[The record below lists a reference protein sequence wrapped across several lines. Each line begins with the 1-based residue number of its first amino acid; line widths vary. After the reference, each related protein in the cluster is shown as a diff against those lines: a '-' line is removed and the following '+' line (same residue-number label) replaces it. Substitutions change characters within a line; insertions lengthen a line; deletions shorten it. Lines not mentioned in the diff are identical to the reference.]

1 MTGGQLLD
9 FAMDRSWPSGSSSR
23 REQAARTRQRILDAA
38 GALFVAQGYG
48 TTSIRQIAAAAQVA
62 PDTVYATF
70 GTKVRLL
77 TALLDIRLA
86 PGGQAS
92 ILDRPEVQAIRAE
105 RDPRRLLRLF
115 ARDYA
120 AMSERVRPVSEVLRT
135 AKAVEPQMAAVREEM
150 ETYRLEY
157 MRTIVGW
164 LAGLATLRVPA
175 DQAAQIVWAL
185 ASPDVG
191 RMLCDVQGW
200 TTAEYASWLEDTL
213 TATLLAAG

>member
-1 MTGGQLLD
+1 MNAVKT
-9 FAMDRSWPSGSSSR
+9 RPYHSPVR

-38 GALFVAQGYG
+38 GALFVSHGYG
-48 TTSIRQIAAAAQVA
+48 TTSIRQIATAAQVA

-70 GTKVRLL
+70 GTKARLL

-150 ETYRLEY
+150 EIYRLEY

-200 TTAEYASWLEDTL
+200 TTVEYASWLEDTL

>member
-1 MTGGQLLD
+1 MAEPVKT
-9 FAMDRSWPSGSSSR
+9 RTYNSPVR
-23 REQAARTRQRILDAA
+23 REQATRTRQRILESAA
-38 GALFVAQGYG
+38 GLFVRQGYG
-48 TTSIRQIAAAAQVA
+48 TTSIRQIADAARVA

-70 GTKVRLL
+70 GSKARLL

-86 PGGQAS
+86 PGGQTS
-92 ILDRPEVQAIRAE
+92 ILDRPEAQAIRSE
-105 RDPRRLLRLF
+105 HDPRRLLRRF

-135 AKAVEPQMAAVREEM
+135 AKAVEPQMAAVRKEM
-150 ETYRLEY
+150 EAYRLEY

-164 LAGLATLRVPA
+164 LADLATLRVPA
-175 DQAAQIVWAL
+175 DRAAQVVWAL

>member
-1 MTGGQLLD
+1 MARPVKT
-9 FAMDRSWPSGSSSR
+9 RTYNSPVR
-23 REQAARTRQRILDAA
+23 REQAARTRQRILESAA
-38 GALFVAQGYG
+38 DLFVRQGYG
-48 TTSIRQIAAAAQVA
+48 ITSIRQIAGAAQVA

-70 GTKVRLL
+70 GSKARLL

-92 ILDRPEVQAIRAE
+92 ILDRPETQAILDE
-105 RDPRRLLRLF
+105 SDPRQLLRLF

-135 AKAVEPQMAAVREEM
+135 AKAVEPDMASVREEM
-150 ETYRLEY
+150 EAHRFHY
-157 MRTIVGW
+157 MRTIVQ
-164 LAGLATLRVPA
+164 GLASRAKLRVPL
-175 DQAAQIVWAL
+175 DRAAQIVWTL

-200 TTAEYASWLEDTL
+200 TTGQYADWLEDTL
-213 TATLLAAG
+213 ATTLLTAR

>member
-1 MTGGQLLD
+1 MSEPVKT
-9 FAMDRSWPSGSSSR
+9 RSYNSPVR

-38 GALFVAQGYG
+38 GDLFARQGYG
-48 TTSIRQIAAAAQVA
+48 TTSVRQIADAAQVA

-70 GTKVRLL
+70 GSKARLL
-77 TALLDIRLA
+77 TALVDIRLA

-92 ILDRPEVQAIRAE
+92 ILDRPEVQALRQE

-135 AKAVEPQMAAVREEM
+135 AKAVEPEMAAVREQM
-150 ETYRLEY
+150 EAQRLQY
-157 MRTIVGW
+157 MRTIVQW
-164 LAGLATLRVPA
+164 LAGRASLRVPA
-175 DQAAQIVWAL
+175 DRAADIVWAL

-200 TTAEYASWLEDTL
+200 TTGEYAAWLEETL
-213 TATLLAAG
+213 AATLLTTE

>member
-1 MTGGQLLD
+1 MSEPVK
-9 FAMDRSWPSGSSSR
+9 ARSYNSPVR

-38 GALFVAQGYG
+38 GDLFARQGYG
-48 TTSIRQIAAAAQVA
+48 TTSIRQIADAAQVA

-70 GTKVRLL
+70 GTKARLL
-77 TALLDIRLA
+77 TALVDIRLA
-86 PGGQAS
+86 PGGHAS
-92 ILDRPEVQAIRAE
+92 LLDRPEMQAIRQE

-135 AKAVEPQMAAVREEM
+135 AKAVEPEMAAVREQM
-150 ETYRLEY
+150 EGHRLQY
-157 MRTIVGW
+157 MRTIVRW
-164 LAGLATLRVPA
+164 LADRASLRVPA
-175 DQAAQIVWAL
+175 DRAADIVWAL

-200 TTAEYASWLEDTL
+200 TTDEYAAWLGETL
-213 TATLLAAG
+213 AATLLSP

>member
-1 MTGGQLLD
+1 MMKTVK
-9 FAMDRSWPSGSSSR
+9 ARPYHSPVR

-38 GALFVAQGYG
+38 GALFVAHGYG

-70 GTKVRLL
+70 GTKARLL

-92 ILDRPEVQAIRAE
+92 ILDRSEAQAIRSE
-105 RDPRRLLRLF
+105 RDPRLLRRS

-135 AKAVEPQMAAVREEM
+135 AKAVEPQMAAVRKEM
-150 ETYRLEY
+150 EAYRLEY

-164 LAGLATLRVPA
+164 LADLATLRVPA
-175 DQAAQIVWAL
+175 DRAAQVVWAL

>member
-1 MTGGQLLD
+1 MAEPVKT
-9 FAMDRSWPSGSSSR
+9 RTYNSPVR
-23 REQAARTRQRILDAA
+23 REQATRTRQRILESAA
-38 GALFVAQGYG
+38 GLFVRQGYG
-48 TTSIRQIAAAAQVA
+48 TTSIRQIADAARVA

-70 GTKVRLL
+70 GSKARLL

-86 PGGQAS
+86 PGGQTS
-92 ILDRPEVQAIRAE
+92 ILDRPEAQAIRSE
-105 RDPRRLLRLF
+105 RDPRRLLRRF
-115 ARDYA
+115 ARDCA

-135 AKAVEPQMAAVREEM
+135 AKAVEPQMAAVRKEM
-150 ETYRLEY
+150 EAYRLEY

-164 LAGLATLRVPA
+164 LADLAALRVPA
-175 DQAAQIVWAL
+175 DRAAQVVWAL

-191 RMLCDVQGW
+191 RMLCFVDGS

>member
-1 MTGGQLLD
+1 MSKPVKT
-9 FAMDRSWPSGSSSR
+9 RSYHSPAR

-38 GALFVAQGYG
+38 ADLFARQGYG
-48 TTSIRQIAAAAQVA
+48 TTSVRQIADAAQVA

-70 GTKVRLL
+70 GSKARLL
-77 TALLDIRLA
+77 TALVDIRLA

-92 ILDRPEVQAIRAE
+92 VLDRPEMQALRQE

-120 AMSERVRPVSEVLRT
+120 AMSERVRPMSEVLRT
-135 AKAVEPQMAAVREEM
+135 AKAVEPEMAAVREEM
-150 ETYRLEY
+150 EGHRLQY
-157 MRTIVGW
+157 MATIVRW
-164 LAGLATLRVPA
+164 LAERAGLRVPEGR
-175 DQAAQIVWAL
+175 AAQIVWAL

-200 TTAEYASWLEDTL
+200 TTGEYAAWLEETLAAALL
-213 TATLLAAG
+213 TAE

>member
-1 MTGGQLLD
+1 MTKNVKTRGYNSPL
-9 FAMDRSWPSGSSSR
+9 R

-38 GALFVAQGYG
+38 GDLFVQQGYG
-48 TTSIRQIAAAAQVA
+48 TTSIRRIADAAQVA

-70 GTKVRLL
+70 GSKARLL

-86 PGGQAS
+86 PGGQTS
-92 ILDRPEVQAIRAE
+92 ILDRPEMQAIREE

-115 ARDYA
+115 ALDYA

-135 AKAVEPQMAAVREEM
+135 AKATEPEMATVREEI
-150 ETYRLEY
+150 EAHRLEY
-157 MRTIVGW
+157 MRTIVQW
-164 LAGLATLRVPA
+164 LAQRAKLRVPA
-175 DQAAQIVWAL
+175 DRAAQIVWAL

-200 TTAEYASWLEDTL
+200 TTGEYASWLEDTL
-213 TATLLAAG
+213 TTTLLTAQ

>member
-1 MTGGQLLD
+1 MSEPVK
-9 FAMDRSWPSGSSSR
+9 ARSYNSPVR

-38 GALFVAQGYG
+38 GDLFARQGYG
-48 TTSIRQIAAAAQVA
+48 TTSIRQIADAAQVA

-70 GTKVRLL
+70 GTKARLL
-77 TALLDIRLA
+77 TALVDIRLA
-86 PGGQAS
+86 PGGHAS
-92 ILDRPEVQAIRAE
+92 LLDRPEMQAIRQE

-135 AKAVEPQMAAVREEM
+135 AKAVEPEMAAVREEM
-150 ETYRLEY
+150 EGHRFQY
-157 MRTIVGW
+157 MATIAQW
-164 LAGLATLRVPA
+164 LAERARLRVPA
-175 DQAAQIVWAL
+175 DRAAHIIWAL

-200 TTAEYASWLEDTL
+200 TTGQYADWLEDTL
-213 TATLLAAG
+213 ATTLLAAR